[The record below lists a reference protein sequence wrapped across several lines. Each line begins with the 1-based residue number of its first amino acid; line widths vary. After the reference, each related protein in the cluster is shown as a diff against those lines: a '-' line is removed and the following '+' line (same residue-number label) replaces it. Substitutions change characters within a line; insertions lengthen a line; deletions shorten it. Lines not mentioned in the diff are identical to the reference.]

1 LAAGLCTIPVMRDQ
15 MLLFGAKWSTA
26 TLTQRLHME
35 GLWI

>member
-1 LAAGLCTIPVMRDQ
+1 